1 MLYFVQIATFFEE
14 SSLKE
19 LDGMVKFKIIDR
31 QLNNLII
38 ETGGNLLKAIGKK
51 KATFVYSAF
60 PLYSNGLISKND
72 YLGSIYK
79 ALLKAVKGSGIAKD
93 EVIRLECYDINN
105 REGYSAKDLEV
116 RLGKMLIEDGYTA
129 DLINPV
135 RFVYLILL
143 NGTCYIGQEKYE
155 NKSRVLN
162 PLRLYSQT
170 EHTSRAEMKIAE
182 AFESFGIKSSGI
194 AIDLG
199 AAPGG
204 WSKFLAR
211 TGFKVMAVDTAKLDY
226 KSLKD
231 AGLKVV
237 VDPKSL
243 QKALDECNIVHVRAR
258 AADFLKKANGIGI
271 DLLADDMNMDCR
283 SSSAEVL
290 KYASLMRKGSVLIMT
305 IKCITR
311 NAPKYVAQ
319 ARKMLSAKFSIKA
332 IKVLP
337 VNRQEVTL
345 YAIRK

>member
-19 LDGMVKFKIIDR
+19 LDGMAKFKIIDR

-60 PLYSNGLISKND
+60 PLYSNGFISKND
-72 YLGSIYK
+72 YLGSIHK
-79 ALLKAVKGSGIAKD
+79 ALLKTVEGSSIAKD
-93 EVIRLECYDINN
+93 EVIMLECYDINN

-143 NGTCYIGQEKYE
+143 NGVCYIGQERYE

-182 AFESFGIKSSGI
+182 AFESFSIRSSGT
-194 AIDLG
+194 ALDLG

-211 TGFKVMAVDTAKLDY
+211 NGFRVIAVDTAKLDY
-226 KSLKD
+226 KSLERS
-231 AGLKVV
+231 GLKVTV
-237 VDPKSL
+237 NPKSI
-243 QKALDECNIVHVRAR
+243 KNALNMYDIIHVNLR
-258 AADFLKKANGIGI
+258 AADFLSKAKDIRI
-271 DLLADDMNMDCR
+271 DLLADDMNMDCK

-290 KYASLMRKGSVLIMT
+290 KYASLMRKGSVLVMT

-311 NAPKYVAQ
+311 NAPKYMTQ
-319 ARKMLSAKFSIKA
+319 ARKMLSPKFSIKA